1 MIITA
6 DKPDGG
12 IEMDA
17 RSILLV
23 HARRRPP
30 VPGLLRVHL
39 YIRPVSVLSSSVGS
53 GSAGWR
59 PLMKPRHAKVLTVC
73 SVPRLQI
80 YKVLLA
86 EPGRA
91 WTIRELA
98 GSLPDVS
105 VEAVTSTLHLM
116 MGERLMNQVRPARG
130 LTLQL
135 NNEGRAAIQQIVQ
148 GWSAAPTAGKSQ
160 P

>member
-1 MIITA
+1 
-6 DKPDGG
+6 
-12 IEMDA
+12 
-17 RSILLV
+17 
-23 HARRRPP
+23 
-30 VPGLLRVHL
+30 
-39 YIRPVSVLSSSVGS
+39 
-53 GSAGWR
+53 
-59 PLMKPRHAKVLTVC
+59 MKPLHAKVLAVR
-73 SVPRLQI
+73 SVPRQQI

-105 VEAVTSTLHLM
+105 VEAVTATLHLM
-116 MGERLMNQVRPARG
+116 LGERLMNQVHHARG

-135 NNEGRAAIQQIVQ
+135 NNEGRTTIEQIVQ
-148 GWSAAPTAGKSQ
+148 GWSAVPTTESQ